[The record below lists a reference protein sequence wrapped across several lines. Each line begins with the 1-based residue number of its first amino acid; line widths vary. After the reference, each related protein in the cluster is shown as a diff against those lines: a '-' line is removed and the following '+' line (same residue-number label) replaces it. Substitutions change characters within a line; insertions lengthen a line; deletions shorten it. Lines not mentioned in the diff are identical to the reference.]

1 MNLPF
6 CLPGMKGGFFDLDR
20 DNVNFQRL
28 IAERTH
34 HPVLTL
40 TIEYTFDFLTVCE
53 RDLLIPDLQFSTD
66 TVEEHKRVLA
76 S

>member
-1 MNLPF
+1 MNLLF

-40 TIEYTFDFLTVCE
+40 TIDYVFDFLTACE
-53 RDLLIPDLQFSTD
+53 KDLLVPDFQYSAAAM
-66 TVEEHKRVLA
+66 EEHKRILH
-76 S
+76 